1 MDNLMKMGQQAYKQY
16 SDSQT
21 HEKNS
26 AGSAGND
33 LNVMGGAHL
42 NRPAG
47 GQMID
52 TDGDGIPDLEQAA
65 VHASGNS
72 GDSGDSCGFLFSF
85 FFFFCIFIYLFN
97 ARPTASLFKSA
108 VSFLKTQ
115 AQKKGDDDDDDIDE
129 EKAVEAHDR
138 AFNQKQGSSLD
149 AKSMGAAAA
158 MQAFKQFSQGGASN
172 QPKNNEDSKSKLIG
186 MAMAQAAKLFDS
198 SGGAAGGQ
206 KQDAVNSAGSMLLM
220 KQKLQQMGGGS
231 GGSGG
236 GLGSLAGMLGK

>member
-1 MDNLMKMGQQAYKQY
+1 MDNLLKMGQQAYQQY
-16 SDSQT
+16 SDNQSHQ
-21 HEKNS
+21 KNTT
-26 AGSAGND
+26 GGGGND
-33 LNVMGGAHL
+33 FNVMGGAHL

-65 VHASGNS
+65 VHASGHS
-72 GDSGDSCGFLFSF
+72 GDSGDS
-85 FFFFCIFIYLFN
+85 
-97 ARPTASLFKSA
+97 SLFKSA

-115 AQKKGDDDDDDIDE
+115 AQKKGDDDDDDDIDE

-206 KQDAVNSAGSMLLM
+206 KQDAVNSAGSMVMKLLM
-220 KQKLQQMGGGS
+220 KQKLQEMGGGGG

-236 GLGSLAGMLGK
+236 GLGSLAGMLGKFA